1 MTVIAGVGCQ
11 RALERSGQI
20 GNTFSELLDS
30 RVCTHTLP
38 PDRCGRVRK
47 PWREATFDRM
57 RDRQVLVNTLASLR
71 TRDTWT
77 RRAVIVALG
86 LLGER
91 VPTEQAVLD
100 YDDPADLTAQV
111 LALRLA
117 ESDHDQYD
125 AQLSALEARAKGQV
139 GVEMVNRARMR
150 IKIGSM
156 LSVID

>member
-1 MTVIAGVGCQ
+1 
-11 RALERSGQI
+11 
-20 GNTFSELLDS
+20 
-30 RVCTHTLP
+30 
-38 PDRCGRVRK
+38 
-47 PWREATFDRM
+47 M
-57 RDRQVLVNTLASLR
+57 RDRQVLLNTLASLR